1 MFRIST
7 SQIYRTGLNQILRR
21 QAEVTHSQNQ
31 LASGKRL
38 LSPSDDPVGAGRSL
52 ALTESLSRLD
62 RYDRNL
68 DVGESR
74 LSLQESV
81 LTLVQDSVQRI
92 RELVLQAN
100 SAALDDE
107 ARGAIATE
115 LSAKVEEL
123 LQLSNSRDANGEYLF
138 SGTASGT
145 PAFTADFNY
154 QGNNERRF
162 VAASDGLQLAMTDP
176 GSEIFADIPTGNGT
190 FQAVVND
197 NNNGSAVVGLGA
209 VTDFS
214 LWVPDT
220 YSVRFLTPDSYEV
233 LDSSGG
239 LVASGTYESPSNIT
253 FRGINVD
260 VSGTPAAGD
269 TFEIQPSTSQSIF
282 QTVENLAVG
291 LVDGNLGSTA
301 RTNLIN
307 RELANLDQAI
317 NRNLT
322 VRADIGAR
330 LNTVESY
337 RALNSGQRIE
347 LESARSRIED
357 ADYAETISRMQ
368 LELTSLD
375 AAQQSFLTL
384 RGLSL
389 FNLLR

>member
-7 SQIYRTGLNQILRR
+7 SQIYRTGLSQILRR

-38 LSPSDDPVGAGRSL
+38 LAPSDDPVGAGRSL
-52 ALTESLSRLD
+52 ALTESLSRID
-62 RYDRNL
+62 RYERNL

-81 LTLVQDSVQRI
+81 LTLVQDSVQRV

-115 LSAKVEEL
+115 LQSKVEEL

-145 PAFTADFNY
+145 PAFTADFRY

-162 VAASDGLQLAMTDP
+162 IAASDGLQLAMTDP

-209 VTDFS
+209 VNDFS

-239 LVASGTYESPSNIT
+239 LVTSGTYESPSNIT

-260 VSGTPAAGD
+260 VSGNPAAGD

-291 LVDGNLGSTA
+291 LVDGNLDSTA

-322 VRADIGAR
+322 VRADMGAR

-337 RALNSGQRIE
+337 RELNSGQRIE
-347 LESARSRIED
+347 LESARSQIED

>member
-7 SQIYRTGLNQILRR
+7 SQIYRTGLSQILRR

-38 LSPSDDPVGAGRSL
+38 LTPLDDPVGAGRSL
-52 ALTESLSRLD
+52 ALTEGLTRID
-62 RYDRNL
+62 RYERNL
-68 DVGESR
+68 NVGESR

-81 LTLVQDSVQRI
+81 LTLVQDSVQRV

-107 ARGAIATE
+107 ARAAISTE
-115 LSAKVEEL
+115 LAAKVEEL

-154 QGNNERRF
+154 QGNNDRRF

-176 GSEIFADIPTGNGT
+176 GSEIFAAIPTGNST
-190 FQAVVND
+190 FQSVVND
-197 NNNGSAVVGLGA
+197 NNNGTAVVGLGA

-239 LVASGTYESPSNIT
+239 LVASGSYESPSNIA
-253 FRGINVD
+253 FRGISVD

-282 QTVENLAVG
+282 QTVDNLATG
-291 LVDGNLGSTA
+291 LIDGNLDSTA

-307 RELANLDQAI
+307 RELANIDQAI

-322 VRADIGAR
+322 VRADIGSR

-337 RALNSGQRIE
+337 RALNAGQRIE

-368 LELTSLD
+368 LELTSLE